1 MQDDYLEYM
10 IYKDCINDN
19 NSNTNHSSYNS
30 GSSFG
35 INVFVVIAVIVIFAF
50 IGNAMEESTP
60 KCIKPGC
67 NNEQTQNS
75 SYCYLHKPD
84 IHHQE
89 AAHLIRIN
97 HIIAAQALQV
107 HHQMHM
113 AMTIAEAIQA
123 DQQVVHHITA
133 ARVLMIHMMKDMM
146 ISI

>member
-1 MQDDYLEYM
+1 MNRPKTAG
-10 IYKDCINDN
+10 IATCI
-19 NSNTNHSSYNS
+19 SR
-30 GSSFG
+30 
-35 INVFVVIAVIVIFAF
+35 IQA
-50 IGNAMEESTP
+50 
-60 KCIKPGC
+60 
-67 NNEQTQNS
+67 
-75 SYCYLHKPD
+75 D

-89 AAHLIRIN
+89 AAHQEIVHQAVAHLIRIN

-113 AMTIAEAIQA
+113 AMTMAEAKV

>member
-1 MQDDYLEYM
+1 MSPVCGSLGSVGTLTSLRVATTTSGALSAT
-10 IYKDCINDN
+10 CI
-19 NSNTNHSSYNS
+19 SH
-30 GSSFG
+30 
-35 INVFVVIAVIVIFAF
+35 IQA
-50 IGNAMEESTP
+50 
-60 KCIKPGC
+60 
-67 NNEQTQNS
+67 
-75 SYCYLHKPD
+75 D

-89 AAHLIRIN
+89 AAHQETVHQAVAHLIRIN

>member
-1 MQDDYLEYM
+1 MNRH
-10 IYKDCINDN
+10 K
-19 NSNTNHSSYNS
+19 TA
-30 GSSFG
+30 
-35 INVFVVIAVIVIFAF
+35 VIA
-50 IGNAMEESTP
+50 T
-60 KCIKPGC
+60 CISHI
-67 NNEQTQNS
+67 QA
-75 SYCYLHKPD
+75 D

-89 AAHLIRIN
+89 TVHQAVAHLIRIN

-113 AMTIAEAIQA
+113 TMTIAEAIQA

>member
-1 MQDDYLEYM
+1 MNRP
-10 IYKDCINDN
+10 KTAVTATCI
-19 NSNTNHSSYNS
+19 SR
-30 GSSFG
+30 
-35 INVFVVIAVIVIFAF
+35 IQA
-50 IGNAMEESTP
+50 
-60 KCIKPGC
+60 
-67 NNEQTQNS
+67 
-75 SYCYLHKPD
+75 D

-123 DQQVVHHITA
+123 DQQVVHHIAA